1 MEGQKNTT
9 RQFKFKYGQKIYS
22 KVSLRSGIVTDIK
35 MPSSGPLGN
44 NLLITINRGSNL
56 GEETHDERNFTADA
70 DVILELL
77 REQMEEYKE
86 SFFRVNN
93 TLRNSRP

>member
-1 MEGQKNTT
+1 MKTEKNTT
-9 RQFKFKYGQKIYS
+9 SQFKFKYGQKIYS
-22 KVSLRSGIVTDIK
+22 KVSMLWNSHRYQC
-35 MPSSGPLGN
+35 SSGPLGN

-56 GEETHDERNFTADA
+56 GEETHDERNFTTDA
-70 DVILELL
+70 DVILELM

-93 TLRNSRP
+93 TLRNSRR